1 MEIGDIVY
9 LAFATVIVIICLHL
23 GAFWVSRVI
32 QPPKA
37 RIVYVDRPTAPPAP
51 PLPPSPP
58 PQPIYTAEPTQ
69 QTAQVPTYEQPPIP
83 QPSNPTP
90 PMGLPPP
97 IETRATK

>member
-9 LAFATVIVIICLHL
+9 LAFATIIVIICLHL

-37 RIVYVDRPTAPPAP
+37 RIVYVDRPAPPPAP
-51 PLPPSPP
+51 LLPPTPP
-58 PQPIYTAEPTQ
+58 PQPVYTAEPAQ

-83 QPSNPTP
+83 QPSNAS
-90 PMGLPPP
+90 PMSVLPPP
-97 IETRATK
+97 IETRAAK